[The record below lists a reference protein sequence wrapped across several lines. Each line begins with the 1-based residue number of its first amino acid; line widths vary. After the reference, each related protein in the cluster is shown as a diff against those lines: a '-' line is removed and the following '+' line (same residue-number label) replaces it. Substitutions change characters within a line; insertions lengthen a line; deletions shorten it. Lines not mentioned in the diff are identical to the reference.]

1 MDLPHRLQ
9 MENEASVSAATSRR
23 ASLGCCHMTSNSFAA
38 TSGEVE
44 PDYSDASSFCAVGGV
59 VDDTG
64 SIRGGGSGVGIEDYL
79 LSVTARFKQRQLSC
93 RHVSGFRSQL
103 LKMTDNAIRLA
114 TAVDR
119 LILRLFY
126 GALFSRSAFARSL
139 MRLLSDDR
147 LNRIS
152 GLLDSMNAWQFL
164 RLPCRQQSGPMFST
178 LA

>member
-1 MDLPHRLQ
+1 
-9 MENEASVSAATSRR
+9 V
-23 ASLGCCHMTSNSFAA
+23 
-38 TSGEVE
+38 GEVE

-114 TAVDR
+114 TAVDG

-126 GALFSRSAFARSL
+126 GALLLRSAFARSL

-147 LNRIS
+147 LNRMS
-152 GLLDSMNAWQFL
+152 GPLRSMNAGQLLW
-164 RLPCRQQSGPMFST
+164 LPCRLPSGLT
-178 LA
+178 LSLLLH